1 MMKVNPINIEF
12 FLPIFE
18 IILPRIGETKKLV
31 TLNML
36 HNRYLLLLQ
45 LLTR

>member
-1 MMKVNPINIEF
+1 MIKAKPINIEF

-31 TLNML
+31 TLNIL
-36 HNRYLLLLQ
+36 HRYLLL
-45 LLTR
+45 

>member
-31 TLNML
+31 TLNIL
-36 HNRYLLLLQ
+36 YRYLLLLQ